1 MNRFPNA
8 TARAI
13 HTVIAN
19 WHYVGCLQQLREAA

>member
-13 HTVIAN
+13 HVVIAN
-19 WHYVGCLQQLREAA
+19 WHYAGCLLQLKEAA